1 VTPSGGPALRGLYT
15 GRGLPPVVRRL
26 GTASFFQDVASEM
39 VYPLLPAFLASLGG
53 GPALLGAMES
63 AAEGIVAWVKGW
75 AGRASDRA
83 GRRKPFVLFGYGA
96 SAVARPLLAVAAV
109 PWHVVALRLWD
120 RFAKGIRTA
129 PRDALLG
136 EAVPARDRAYAFAF
150 HRGLDHLGAACGPL
164 AAAALLALG
173 TPVRRLFLLATLPAL
188 AGVAAVLFGVAD
200 APAAAPPKAAPRR
213 VATPRALRAVMPAA
227 FFFGLANAS
236 DAFLL
241 LRAADLGAPT
251 PALAL
256 LWAAF
261 HVVRWSASAPGG
273 RLADRIGAGR
283 SLLVGWTLYGALYLA
298 FGAAGHL
305 AAFLALLV
313 PYAAHAGLV
322 EGAER
327 SLAVELGGAEAA
339 GASLGAWHRTT
350 GYGAL
355 GASLLFGAL
364 WERVSPA
371 SAFFAA
377 GCCALIAVAL
387 LLLSKPGTGSPAT
400 PRSQSRSAIIA
411 QAGASDGSSASHS
424 RTSSPPSPHEA
435 HFAIEPR

>member
-1 VTPSGGPALRGLYT
+1 VNAPGSAGLRGLYS

-63 AAEGIVAWVKGW
+63 AAEGLVAWVKGW
-75 AGRASDRA
+75 AGRASDRV

-96 SAVARPLLAVAAV
+96 SAAARPLLALAAL

-120 RFAKGIRTA
+120 RFAKGVRTA

-150 HRGLDHLGAACGPL
+150 HRGLDHLGAAVGPL
-164 AAAALLALG
+164 AAAALLAFG
-173 TPVRRLFLLATLPAL
+173 ASPRRLFLLATLPAL
-188 AGVAAVLFGVAD
+188 AGVAAVLFGVGDSPGAT
-200 APAAAPPKAAPRR
+200 PKAPAPRR
-213 VATPRALRAVMPAA
+213 DATPKALRAVLPAA
-227 FFFGLANAS
+227 LCFGLANAS

-241 LRAADLGAPT
+241 LRAAGLGAPT

-256 LWAAF
+256 IWAAF

-273 RLADRIGAGR
+273 RLADRIGARR
-283 SLLVGWTLYGALYLA
+283 SLLAGWTLYGAIYLA
-298 FGAAGHL
+298 LGTADGL
-305 AAFLALLV
+305 ALFLLLLV

-327 SLAVELGGAEAA
+327 AFAVQLGGVDAA

-364 WERVSPA
+364 WEKVSPA
-371 SAFFAA
+371 AAFFAA
-377 GCCALIAVAL
+377 GGCALAAVGL
-387 LLLSKPGTGSPAT
+387 LAAARGST
-400 PRSQSRSAIIA
+400 PRARYK
-411 QAGASDGSSASHS
+411 
-424 RTSSPPSPHEA
+424 
-435 HFAIEPR
+435 